1 MQRFIHILSHDMRE
15 PLNTIVNFSGLLAEH
30 PVLSVGREGKYLEH
44 LSTGARRMR
53 FLLDDLLHYV
63 RLDRAEARDIE
74 VDMNAV
80 VADVR
85 NDLAAQIGL
94 AGATVNATPLPLVRG
109 DTGLIRV
116 VLQNLVSNAIKF
128 VAPGSGPVILIC
140 DESEVP
146 EWWRLTVRDNGIGI
160 PEEALPSLFTP
171 FTRLNTRDNYA
182 GTGLGLAT
190 CKRVAEMH
198 GGRMEVTS
206 VPGRGSRFTL
216 VLPRRRH

>member
-1 MQRFIHILSHDMRE
+1 
-15 PLNTIVNFSGLLAEH
+15 
-30 PVLSVGREGKYLEH
+30 
-44 LSTGARRMR
+44 
-53 FLLDDLLHYV
+53 
-63 RLDRAEARDIE
+63 
-74 VDMNAV
+74 
-80 VADVR
+80 
-85 NDLAAQIGL
+85 
-94 AGATVNATPLPLVRG
+94 VRG

-128 VAPGSGPVILIC
+128 VALGSGPVILIC
-140 DESEVP
+140 DESDVP

-160 PEEALPSLFTP
+160 PEQALASLFTP